1 MKTPK
6 LKIESRPIAALTH
19 DPDNARARGPRA
31 VEAIANSLKRFGQQ
45 KPIVVSESG
54 VVIAGNGTL
63 AAAKQLGW
71 TDVAVHVTT
80 LAGLEQRAFALA
92 DNRTAE
98 LAYWNETRLGAV
110 LAQLSESDDDELR
123 ASTGFSASEM
133 EALAKAMRAEDEDEP
148 DTHRED
154 DEEKGVSTNLALE
167 TPEPDH
173 TCPKCGFRF

>member
-1 MKTPK
+1 MKKT
-6 LKIESRPIAALTH
+6 LKIETRSVASLTH

-45 KPIVVSESG
+45 KPIVVTASG

-71 TDVAVHVTT
+71 KDVAVHVTG
-80 LAGLEQRAFALA
+80 LSGLEQRAFALA

-123 ASTGFSASEM
+123 AATGFSASEM
-133 EALAKAMRAEDEDEP
+133 EALAKAMRDDEDDGEPDAEDDK
-148 DTHRED
+148 
-154 DEEKGVSTNLALE
+154 EKGVSGNLALE
-167 TPEPDH
+167 TPDPEH
-173 TCPKCGFRF
+173 TCPKCAFKF